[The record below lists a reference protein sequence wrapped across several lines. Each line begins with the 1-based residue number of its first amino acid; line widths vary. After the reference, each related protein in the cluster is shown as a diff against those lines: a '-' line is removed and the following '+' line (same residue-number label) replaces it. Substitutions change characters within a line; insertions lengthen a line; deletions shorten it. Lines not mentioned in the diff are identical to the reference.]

1 MLSVIL
7 LGYEVRGADGGSRRN
22 ELVLRSLASLVEGA
36 VDGLIADV
44 ALVGPSDA
52 GFGKI
57 ADEAGC
63 VLVENDAPAKG
74 AAEALAGA
82 RQSNVFFFLA
92 GHAIDRGFI
101 EEARDAIAFGGLKAA
116 RVLRAA
122 PESLLTR
129 LAPSLARPVGLLARK
144 ESIIRGR
151 GDGPDE
157 ARAPAARRRSGRACA
172 QMRVDARP
180 RPRVRESAR
189 PYRLENVLQESI

>member
-1 MLSVIL
+1 MLSVIV
-7 LGYEVRGADGGSRRN
+7 LGYEVHRPDGGSRHD

-36 VDGLIADV
+36 VDGLVADV
-44 ALVGPSDA
+44 ALVGPTGA

-74 AAEALAGA
+74 ITEALAGT

-101 EEARDAIAFGGLKAA
+101 EEVRDAIGFGGLKAT

-144 ESIIRGR
+144 ETIVGA
-151 GDGPDE
+151 E
-157 ARAPAARRRSGRACA
+157 ATDLPKLARRLRG
-172 QMRVDARP
+172 VDLVAHAR
-180 RPRVRESAR
+180 RCV
-189 PYRLENVLQESI
+189 

>member
-7 LGYEVRGADGGSRRN
+7 LGYEVRRADGGSRRD

-36 VDGLIADV
+36 VDGLVADV
-44 ALVGPSDA
+44 ALVGPTGA
-52 GFGKI
+52 GFARI

-63 VLVENDAPAKG
+63 VLVENDTPAKG
-74 AAEALAGA
+74 VAEALAGA

-101 EEARDAIAFGGLKAA
+101 EEARDAIAFGGLRAT

-129 LAPSLARPVGLLARK
+129 FAPSLGRPVGLLARK
-144 ESIIRGR
+144 DSIIRAETT
-151 GDGPDE
+151 DLPKL
-157 ARAPAARRRSGRACA
+157 ARRLRG
-172 QMRVDARP
+172 VDLVTHARKC
-180 RPRVRESAR
+180 V
-189 PYRLENVLQESI
+189 

>member
-7 LGYEVRGADGGSRRN
+7 LGYEVQRPEGGSRRD

-36 VDGLIADV
+36 VDGLVADV
-44 ALVGPSDA
+44 VLVGPASA

-63 VLVENDAPAKG
+63 ALVENDTPAKG
-74 AAEALAGA
+74 VAEALAEA

-129 LAPSLARPVGLLARK
+129 LAPSSGAAGWPTRAQGIARPGQ
-144 ESIIRGR
+144 
-151 GDGPDE
+151 GDGP
-157 ARAPAARRRSGRACA
+157 AHAGAPTARRRSRRACA
-172 QMRVDARP
+172 KMRVDARP
-180 RPRVRESAR
+180 RPRMRENAR
-189 PYRLENVLQESI
+189 PYRLENVLQELI

>member
-7 LGYEVRGADGGSRRN
+7 LGYELHRVDGGSRRD

-44 ALVGPSDA
+44 ALVGPSGA
-52 GFGKI
+52 EFGRI

-63 VLVENDAPAKG
+63 VLVENDAPANG

-101 EEARDAIAFGGLKAA
+101 EEARDAIAFGGLRAA

-144 ESIIRGR
+144 ESII
-151 GDGPDE
+151 E
-157 ARAPAARRRSGRACA
+157 AEATDLTKLARRLRG
-172 QMRVDARP
+172 VDLVAHARKC
-180 RPRVRESAR
+180 V
-189 PYRLENVLQESI
+189 

>member
-7 LGYEVRGADGGSRRN
+7 LGYELHRADGGSRRD

-44 ALVGPSDA
+44 ALVGPNGA
-52 GFGKI
+52 GFGRL

-63 VLVENDAPAKG
+63 VMVENDAPAKG

-116 RVLRAA
+116 RVLRGA

-129 LAPSLARPVGLLARK
+129 LAPAYSRARNRSSRP
-144 ESIIRGR
+144 
-151 GDGPDE
+151 
-157 ARAPAARRRSGRACA
+157 RRR
-172 QMRVDARP
+172 
-180 RPRVRESAR
+180 
-189 PYRLENVLQESI
+189 I

>member
-7 LGYEVRGADGGSRRN
+7 LGYEIRGADGGSRRN

-44 ALVGPSDA
+44 ALVGPSGA

-63 VLVENDAPAKG
+63 VLVENDAPAKA
-74 AAEALAGA
+74 AAEALTGT

-101 EEARDAIAFGGLKAA
+101 EEARDAIAFGGLRAA

-122 PESLLTR
+122 PDSLLTR

-144 ESIIRGR
+144 ESIIAA
-151 GDGPDE
+151 E
-157 ARAPAARRRSGRACA
+157 ATDLTKLARRLRG
-172 QMRVDARP
+172 VDLVAHARKC
-180 RPRVRESAR
+180 V
-189 PYRLENVLQESI
+189 

>member
-7 LGYEVRGADGGSRRN
+7 FGYELHRANGGSRRD
-22 ELVLRSLASLVEGA
+22 ELALRTLASLVEGA

-44 ALVGPSDA
+44 ALVGPTGA
-52 GFGKI
+52 GFGEI

-74 AAEALAGA
+74 VAEALAGA

-144 ESIIRGR
+144 ESII
-151 GDGPDE
+151 E
-157 ARAPAARRRSGRACA
+157 AEATDLTKLARRLRG
-172 QMRVDARP
+172 VDLVTHARKC
-180 RPRVRESAR
+180 V
-189 PYRLENVLQESI
+189 

>member
-7 LGYEVRGADGGSRRN
+7 LGYEVHRADGGPQRD

-44 ALVGPSDA
+44 ALVGPRGA

-74 AAEALAGA
+74 VAEALAGA

-116 RVLRAA
+116 RVPRAA

-144 ESIIRGR
+144 EVIIRA
-151 GDGPDE
+151 E
-157 ARAPAARRRSGRACA
+157 ATDLPKLARRLRG
-172 QMRVDARP
+172 VDLAAHARKC
-180 RPRVRESAR
+180 
-189 PYRLENVLQESI
+189 I

>member
-44 ALVGPSDA
+44 ALVGPSGA

-74 AAEALAGA
+74 AAEALTGA

-122 PESLLTR
+122 PDSLLNSVGAESGAAGRPTR
-129 LAPSLARPVGLLARK
+129 AQG
-144 ESIIRGR
+144 IDHRGR

-157 ARAPAARRRSGRACA
+157 ARAPAARRRSGHACA
-172 QMRVDARP
+172 KMRVDARA
-180 RPRVRESAR
+180 RPRVRENAR
-189 PYRLENVLQESI
+189 PIGSKTCCRS

>member
-7 LGYEVRGADGGSRRN
+7 LGYELHRADGGSRRD

-52 GFGKI
+52 GFGRI

-74 AAEALAGA
+74 AAEALTGA

-129 LAPSLARPVGLLARK
+129 LAPSLALPVGLLARK
-144 ESIIRGR
+144 ESII
-151 GDGPDE
+151 E
-157 ARAPAARRRSGRACA
+157 AEATDLTKLARRLRG
-172 QMRVDARP
+172 VDLVAHARKC
-180 RPRVRESAR
+180 V
-189 PYRLENVLQESI
+189 

>member
-7 LGYEVRGADGGSRRN
+7 LGYEVRRADGGSRRN
-22 ELVLRSLASLVEGA
+22 ELVVRSLASLVEGA

-44 ALVGPSDA
+44 ALVGPNDA

-74 AAEALAGA
+74 VAEALAGA

-116 RVLRAA
+116 RVLRTA
-122 PESLLTR
+122 PESLLNSIGAKSGAAGR
-129 LAPSLARPVGLLARK
+129 PARAQGVDH
-144 ESIIRGR
+144 SGR

-157 ARAPAARRRSGRACA
+157 ARASTTRRRSGRACA
-172 QMRVDARP
+172 QMHVDALART
-180 RPRVRESAR
+180 RVRETAR

>member
-7 LGYEVRGADGGSRRN
+7 LGYEIRGADGGSRRN

-44 ALVGPSDA
+44 ALVGPNGA

-82 RQSNVFFFLA
+82 RQSNVFFFLP
-92 GHAIDRGFI
+92 
-101 EEARDAIAFGGLKAA
+101 
-116 RVLRAA
+116 V
-122 PESLLTR
+122 TR
-129 LAPSLARPVGLLARK
+129 
-144 ESIIRGR
+144 
-151 GDGPDE
+151 
-157 ARAPAARRRSGRACA
+157 
-172 QMRVDARP
+172 
-180 RPRVRESAR
+180 
-189 PYRLENVLQESI
+189 

>member
-7 LGYEVRGADGGSRRN
+7 LGYEVQRPEGGSRRD

-36 VDGLIADV
+36 VDGLVADV
-44 ALVGPSDA
+44 VLVGPASA

-63 VLVENDAPAKG
+63 ALVENDTPAKG
-74 AAEALAGA
+74 VAEALAEA

-144 ESIIRGR
+144 ESLV
-151 GDGPDE
+151 
-157 ARAPAARRRSGRACA
+157 RAKATDLPTLARRLRG
-172 QMRVDARP
+172 VDLVAHARKC
-180 RPRVRESAR
+180 V
-189 PYRLENVLQESI
+189 